1 MSVNATLLRLQ
12 QVVIIKVEVNVK
24 NEKKVEEVNME
35 SEKKVVK
42 VNMEVE
48 KEVIWKAKRKKK
60 RMENVCSGKQT
71 LIKNII

>member
-1 MSVNATLLRLQ
+1 
-12 QVVIIKVEVNVK
+12 
-24 NEKKVEEVNME
+24 ME

-60 RMENVCSGKQT
+60 RMKMYVRANK
-71 LIKNII
+71 LL

>member
-1 MSVNATLLRLQ
+1 
-12 QVVIIKVEVNVK
+12 
-24 NEKKVEEVNME
+24 ME

-60 RMENVCSGKQT
+60 RMENVCSCKQT
-71 LIKNII
+71 LMKNII